1 MAYLHFLH
9 LLRGLAVSGPWHP
22 MARGWELVFDVGA
35 CRGCSVPR
43 LLHVVLLLLL
53 LLPL

>member
-9 LLRGLAVSGPWHP
+9 LLRGLAVSGPRHP
-22 MARGWELVFDVGA
+22 MAKGWELVFDVGA